1 MPEIAWHQDR
11 SPWDWF
17 INFRKHDTISMRS
30 PSSNTKVLCNT
41 NKYPFNRLWFYYYCF
56 FLTSRALLNNLM
68 SMYTY
73 RSYPGHNFKDISW
86 QWYQWL
92 MSAYNTWTCQD
103 EDEEHLNISYPYF
116 VHINIVIGEEIAL
129 TKVLHDSCIGY
140 CSLTIFE
147 LGILILT
154 LACSTPSSFFFASH
168 CRLKLK
174 CTTAS
179 ICLKKKGKLW

>member
-1 MPEIAWHQDR
+1 
-11 SPWDWF
+11 
-17 INFRKHDTISMRS
+17 
-30 PSSNTKVLCNT
+30 
-41 NKYPFNRLWFYYYCF
+41 
-56 FLTSRALLNNLM
+56 
-68 SMYTY
+68 
-73 RSYPGHNFKDISW
+73 
-86 QWYQWL
+86 

-179 ICLKKKGKLW
+179 ICLKKKASYDRTNLLNKQASCPFASHI